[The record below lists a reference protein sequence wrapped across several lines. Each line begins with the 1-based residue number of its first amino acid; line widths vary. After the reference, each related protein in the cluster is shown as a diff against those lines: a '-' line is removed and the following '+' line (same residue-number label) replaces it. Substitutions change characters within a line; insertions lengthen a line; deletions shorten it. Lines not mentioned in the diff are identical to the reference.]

1 MGSASDPPA
10 HPARNLPAGSSYRLN
25 KPPAAV
31 ETSIGPPHYS
41 AECTHSHASVQPSLR
56 ARTGHAN
63 SDSFGAANALSVYN
77 GKLGNEVEGRL
88 ARWLEWCGRRRVV
101 VHRSR
106 SQFARCKV
114 KLTMRA
120 PGIIRAGP
128 ARLFAVIVPA
138 MLIPTLLGARLYRI
152 ALVEGD
158 DFHAGR

>member
-1 MGSASDPPA
+1 MYF
-10 HPARNLPAGSSYRLN
+10 HPARNREFADFPLEGNGFEFPVPGFRSSIFYTA
-25 KPPAAV
+25 P
-31 ETSIGPPHYS
+31 E
-41 AECTHSHASVQPSLR
+41 
-56 ARTGHAN
+56 
-63 SDSFGAANALSVYN
+63 FGAANALSVYN

>member
-1 MGSASDPPA
+1 VDAEIRIDSDQLGVEGCMYF
-10 HPARNLPAGSSYRLN
+10 HPARNREFADFPLEGNGFEFPVPGFRSSIFYTA
-25 KPPAAV
+25 P
-31 ETSIGPPHYS
+31 E
-41 AECTHSHASVQPSLR
+41 
-56 ARTGHAN
+56 
-63 SDSFGAANALSVYN
+63 FGAANALSVYN